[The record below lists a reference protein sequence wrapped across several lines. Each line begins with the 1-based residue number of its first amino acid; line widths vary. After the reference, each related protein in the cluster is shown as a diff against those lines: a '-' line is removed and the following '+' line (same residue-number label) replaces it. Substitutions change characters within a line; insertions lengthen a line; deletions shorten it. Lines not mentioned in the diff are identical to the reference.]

1 MRPVLF
7 RWHGW
12 TIWSY
17 PAMLYVGA
25 VCGILAGTRQ
35 AREVGLDAFRV
46 WIALFVLLGIA
57 LLGARALFVAT
68 EWPTFRNDLRRIWE
82 RQRGGAAQYGGLL
95 AAVPASWPLLGALD
109 VPVGA
114 FWDVGAVAILVAM
127 MFTRVGCLLNGC
139 CAGRPVRFFG
149 VNLPNHRAVW
159 RRRVPTQ
166 LLECGFAA
174 ALLVLVLIVE
184 PRLPFD
190 GALFLIAAGGYAT
203 GRLLLESARERGS
216 DEGPFT
222 TQHGISLL
230 IMAIA
235 FTGLAAFWPG

>member
-12 TIWSY
+12 TVWSY
-17 PAMLYVGA
+17 PAMLYVGS
-25 VCGILAGTRQ
+25 VCGILFGT
-35 AREVGLDAFRV
+35 ARADEAGLDAFRV

-68 EWPTFRNDLRRIWE
+68 EWSTFRNNLRRIWE
-82 RQRGGAAQYGGLL
+82 RQTGGASQYGGLL
-95 AAVPASWPLLGALD
+95 AAVPASWPLLGALN
-109 VPVGA
+109 VPFGA
-114 FWDVGAVAILVAM
+114 FWDIGAIAILVAM

-149 VNLPNHRAVW
+149 VNLPNHRGVW

-174 ALLVLVLIVE
+174 VLLTLALVAG
-184 PRLPFD
+184 PRMPFD
-190 GALFLIAAGGYAT
+190 GALFLLAAGGYAT
-203 GRLLLESARERGS
+203 GRLVLESARERV
-216 DEGPFT
+216 DRVGPFT
-222 TQHGISLL
+222 TQHAISLV

-235 FTGLAAFWPG
+235 FTGLAVLWPR

>member
-12 TIWSY
+12 TVWSY
-17 PAMLYVGA
+17 PAMLYVGS
-25 VCGILAGTRQ
+25 VCGILFGTAR
-35 AREVGLDAFRV
+35 AREAGLDAFRV

-68 EWPTFRNDLRRIWE
+68 ECSTFRNNLRRIWE
-82 RQRGGAAQYGGLL
+82 RQTGGAAQYGGLL
-95 AAVPASWPLLGALD
+95 AAVPASWPLLAVLD
-109 VPVGA
+109 VPFGA
-114 FWDVGAVAILVAM
+114 FWDVGAIAILVAM

-149 VNLPNHRAVW
+149 VNLPNHRGEW

-166 LLECGFAA
+166 LLEGAFAA
-174 ALLVLVLIVE
+174 ALLVLALVAG

-190 GALFLIAAGGYAT
+190 GALFLLAAGGYAS
-203 GRLLLESARERGS
+203 GRLALESARERVGG
-216 DEGPFT
+216 EGPFT

-235 FTGLAAFWPG
+235 FSGLAALWPS

>member
-1 MRPVLF
+1 
-7 RWHGW
+7 
-12 TIWSY
+12 
-17 PAMLYVGA
+17 MLYVGS
-25 VCGILAGTRQ
+25 VCGILVGTAR

-46 WIALFVLLGIA
+46 WIALFVLLGVA

-68 EWPTFRNDLRRIWE
+68 EWSRFRNNLRRIWE
-82 RQRGGAAQYGGLL
+82 RQTGGAAQYGGLL
-95 AAVPASWPLLGALD
+95 TAVPASWPLLDTLD
-109 VPVGA
+109 VPFGA
-114 FWDVGAVAILVAM
+114 FWDVGAIAILVAM

-149 VNLPNHRAVW
+149 LNLPNHRGVW

-174 ALLVLVLIVE
+174 ALLALALVAG
-184 PRLPFD
+184 PRLPSD
-190 GALFLIAAGGYAT
+190 GALFLLTAGGYAT
-203 GRLLLESARERGS
+203 GRLVLESARERVGG
-216 DEGPFT
+216 EGPFT

-235 FTGLAAFWPG
+235 FTGLAILWPG